1 MNVLH
6 HLQSFL
12 AVILTFGMVIFLHEA
27 GHFFVC
33 RWLGVR
39 VEKFAF
45 GFGPELIGVTGAS
58 GTRFS
63 ICALPLGG
71 FVKPAG
77 EDLENSSGKP
87 DEYFGQKW
95 YRRLAIVAAGPAMNY
110 VLAFALFTGVVF
122 LKGMPEV
129 GAAPTIGNMMLGFP
143 ADRAGIEIEDTIK
156 AINGKA
162 VKTWDEAASTIH
174 KFPGKEIELTY
185 ERAGVS
191 KTIKITPKKD
201 EASGRGVI
209 GIMPKAQ
216 YRPASAGEAVKEG
229 LQQCWALT
237 AYTVKTIGSKLWRR
251 ERPDLAGPVGIVQ
264 MVSRAA
270 HSGWED
276 LVFLIG
282 LISVAIGFFNI
293 LPVPLLDGGHA
304 AMYLWEGASGKP
316 LTKETMAKANGVGIA
331 FLLSLLVFA
340 TYNDLRR
347 MREERALRRAP
358 AEQSAPAPTTAPVEQ
373 PAR

>member
-1 MNVLH
+1 MNILH
-6 HLQSFL
+6 YVQSAG
-12 AVILTFGMVIFLHEA
+12 AVILTFGMVIFLHES
-27 GHFFVC
+27 GHFFLC

-45 GFGPELIGVTGAS
+45 GFGPELLGITGSS

-77 EDLENSSGKP
+77 EEPETCSGAP
-87 DEYFGQKW
+87 DEYFGQNW

-110 VLAFALFTGVVF
+110 LLAFTLFTGVVYI
-122 LKGMPEV
+122 KGMPEAV
-129 GAAPTIGNMMLGFP
+129 PSPIIGNMMNGFP
-143 ADRAGIEIEDTIK
+143 ADEAGLQLDDEVIAVNGDTM
-156 AINGKA
+156 
-162 VKTWDEAASTIH
+162 KTWDDLAGTIH
-174 KFPGKEIELTY
+174 KFPGKEITLTY
-185 ERAGVS
+185 RRREVTA
-191 KTIKITPKKD
+191 TIKVTPRKD
-201 EASGRGVI
+201 DASGNGVI
-209 GIMPKAQ
+209 GIMPKSIYTPVDFVTAM
-216 YRPASAGEAVKEG
+216 REG
-229 LQQCWALT
+229 VHQCYALT
-237 AYTVKTIGSKLWRR
+237 KMTITTISSKIYKR

-304 AMYLWEGASGKP
+304 AMYIWEGIAGRRPSKEAS
-316 LTKETMAKANGVGIA
+316 AAANSVGIA
-331 FLLSLLVFA
+331 FLFSLLLFA
-340 TYNDLRR
+340 TYNDV
-347 MREERALRRAP
+347 MRIHSEHAARPKSEAAAP
-358 AEQSAPAPTTAPVEQ
+358 AKPN
-373 PAR
+373 